1 MKYDE
6 IIKLLDAGYT
16 RDEILNMDTKAP
28 EEVPPEETAP
38 AETPETAFSDMLGE
52 MRAAFEE
59 MRKEFTAFNIMN
71 SNQPAEEKRTNEDII
86 AKIINPE
93 IKKGV

>member
-16 RDEILNMDTKAP
+16 RDEILNMDTEAP
-28 EEVPPEETAP
+28 EEAAPEEATP
-38 AETPETAFSDMLGE
+38 AEAPETAFSEMLGE
-52 MRAAFEE
+52 MRAAFDE

-71 SNQPAEEKRTNEDII
+71 SNQPVEEKRTNEDII

-93 IKKGV
+93 MKKGD